1 VVVLAVDQEAL
12 PLVGMRER
20 ERVVLAAVAVVVEA
34 NLEG

>member
-20 ERVVLAAVAVVVEA
+20 ERVVAVVEA